1 MLVYET
7 ESQIAGGFRAFS
19 EPPAPM
25 RLEPR
30 GYSYSAERDAMA
42 LVALADTPLASRFC
56 SWPGL
61 SGRRYIFSVYPWSEC
76 PPFCHA
82 VLLAAVRNDAGRRQ
96 ALSVFD
102 TGAFPEPALLRARRD
117 LSVYD
122 ARLEFHLHL
131 LASSAAERESV
142 LADLAVHSG

>member
-1 MLVYET
+1 MLVCEG
-7 ESQIAGGFRAFS
+7 ESRIAEGFRAFS
-19 EPPAPM
+19 EPPAPT

-30 GYSYSAERDAMA
+30 RYSHGAERGGMK

-82 VLLAAVRNDAGRRQ
+82 VLLAAVRDDAGRRR

-102 TGAFPEPALLRARRD
+102 TGAFPEPALLRAGRD
-117 LSVYD
+117 LGVYG

-142 LADLAVHSG
+142 LADLAVHSA